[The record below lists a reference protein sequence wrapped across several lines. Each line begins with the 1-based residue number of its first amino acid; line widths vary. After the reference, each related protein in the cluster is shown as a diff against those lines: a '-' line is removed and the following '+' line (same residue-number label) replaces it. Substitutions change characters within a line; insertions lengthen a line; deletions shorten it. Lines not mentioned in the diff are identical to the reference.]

1 MDILYY
7 STNCKFCQKLLP
19 YLAKNGLTNKMNF
32 VCVDRRARDPKT
44 QQIQIVL
51 DNGAK
56 VALPPNV
63 HRVPTLVIISQNY
76 RSVVGEEIY
85 AYLEPFIKRATNLA
99 IKENGEPSGFVLGG
113 TSGGV
118 NIVSETF
125 TYYDT
130 PAEELLAKGTGK
142 MRQMHNYTSAGDDGF
157 FIPTPEEKY
166 KPDKLGGETT
176 LEYLMQK
183 RNEELQA
190 SAPSMANQLNQAI
203 MPNSNANA
211 FDIKPPIPAFN
222 QAQSR
227 PAEDPREVLFGKN
240 SGWSGS
246 FEDDRRP
253 SASPPA
259 YMINI

>member
-19 YLAKNGLTNKMNF
+19 YLAKNGLTDKMNF
-32 VCVDRRARDPKT
+32 VCVDRRTRDPKT
-44 QQIQIVL
+44 QQVQIVL
-51 DNGAK
+51 ENGSK
-56 VALPPNV
+56 VMLPPNV

-85 AYLEPFIKRATNLA
+85 AHLEPFIKRATNFA

-125 TYYDT
+125 TYYDA

-166 KPDKLGGETT
+166 KPDKLGGDTT

-183 RNEELQA
+183 RNEELK
-190 SAPSMANQLNQAI
+190 SSIPSMANQLNQAI
-203 MPNSNANA
+203 MPNSNARA
-211 FDIKPPIPAFN
+211 LDIKPPIPTFN
-222 QAQSR
+222 QAQSQT
-227 PAEDPREVLFGKN
+227 AEDAREVLFGKN

-246 FEDDRRP
+246 FEDDRRKPNSQP
-253 SASPPA
+253 S

>member
-1 MDILYY
+1 
-7 STNCKFCQKLLP
+7 LLP
-19 YLAKNGLTNKMNF
+19 YLAKNGLTDKMNF
-32 VCVDRRARDPKT
+32 VCVDRRERDPKT
-44 QQIQIVL
+44 QQMQIVL
-51 DNGAK
+51 DNGSK
-56 VALPPNV
+56 VMLPPNV

-85 AYLEPFIKRATNLA
+85 AHLEPFIKRATNYA
-99 IKENGEPSGFVLGG
+99 IRENGEPSGFVLGG

-125 TYYDT
+125 TYYDA
-130 PAEELLAKGTGK
+130 PAEELLAKGSGK
-142 MRQMHNYTSAGDDGF
+142 MRQMHNYTSAGDEGF

-166 KPDKLGGETT
+166 KPDKLGGDTT

-183 RNEELQA
+183 RNEELKSA
-190 SAPSMANQLNQAI
+190 APSMANQLNQAI

-211 FDIKPPIPAFN
+211 LDIKPPPSSQPAIGGYNKNAF
-222 QAQSR
+222 SR
-227 PAEDPREVLFGKN
+227 ASPNPEDAREVLFGKN

-246 FEDDRRP
+246 FEDGGKP
-253 SASPPA
+253 SPA

>member
-7 STNCKFCQKLLP
+7 STGCRHCQKLLP
-19 YLAKNGLTNKMNF
+19 YLAKNGLTDKMNF

-44 QQIQIVL
+44 QQMQLVL
-51 DNGAK
+51 DNGSR
-56 VALPPNV
+56 VMLPPNV

-85 AYLEPFIKRATNLA
+85 SYLEPMVKKANQFA
-99 IKENGEPSGFVLGG
+99 IKEHGEPSGFVLGG
-113 TSGGV
+113 YSGGV

-125 TYYDT
+125 TFYDT

-166 KPDKLGGETT
+166 KPDKLSGDTT

-183 RNEELQA
+183 RNEELK
-190 SAPSMANQLNQAI
+190 SSIPSVANQLNHAI
-203 MPNSNANA
+203 MPNSNPNA
-211 FDIKPPIPAFN
+211 LDIKPPAPTFH
-222 QAQSR
+222 QVQSR
-227 PAEDPREVLFGKN
+227 PTEDVREVLFGKN
-240 SGWSGS
+240 SGWAGS
-246 FEDDRRP
+246 FEDDRRK
-253 SASPPA
+253 SNGPPA

>member
-7 STNCKFCQKLLP
+7 STGCRHCQKLLP
-19 YLAKNGLTNKMNF
+19 YLAKNGLTDKMNF

-44 QQIQIVL
+44 QQMHIVL
-51 DNGAK
+51 DNGSR
-56 VALPPNV
+56 VMLPPNV

-85 AYLEPFIKRATNLA
+85 AHLEPMIKKANQFA

-113 TSGGV
+113 YSGGV

-166 KPDKLGGETT
+166 KPDKLSGDTT

-183 RNEELQA
+183 RNEELQT
-190 SAPSMANQLNQAI
+190 SMPSVANQLNHAI

-211 FDIKPPIPAFN
+211 LDIKPPVPAFH

-227 PAEDPREVLFGKN
+227 PAEDAREVLFGKN

-246 FEDDRRP
+246 FEDDRRK
-253 SASPPA
+253 SNGPPA